1 MQAADLLKSTDFTM
15 DTIAFESGFPSTSYF
30 FRQFKKHYN
39 CTPKVYR
46 KSELIYIKKS
56 NALMSIAFLFLQLF
70 N

>member
-46 KSELIYIKKS
+46 KRTNL
-56 NALMSIAFLFLQLF
+56 
-70 N
+70 